1 MVPVCFC
8 ERFFKICGT
17 FAPLPQHHI
26 LHKPLQRSWL
36 CKIEGSQFG
45 ARNFAKASRVLYVWF
60 IRKIYDS
67 ISYVVHVN
75 IYHDIV
81 VDFFTKSFN
90 YHHSTKEPRKMGAP
104 PRAFR
109 ATAGKPGVVKGYG
122 KNQQRWRFWIIY
134 IWPNYDISPTLDFLA
149 IRGIP
154 FQNAPFL
161 GEVMWGRYNLIKYV
175 QISNRRRLD
184 IFLWHT
190 F

>member
-75 IYHDIV
+75 VIYHDIL
-81 VDFFTKSFN
+81 VDFFPKGFN
-90 YHHSTKEPRKMGAP
+90 YHRSTKEPRKMGAP

-109 ATAGKPGVVKGYG
+109 ATAGKPGVVKV
-122 KNQQRWRFWIIY
+122 I
-134 IWPNYDISPTLDFLA
+134 
-149 IRGIP
+149 
-154 FQNAPFL
+154 
-161 GEVMWGRYNLIKYV
+161 GR
-175 QISNRRRLD
+175 ISNAEGFGWYTSGQIM
-184 IFLWHT
+184 IFHQPRFPCNKGNSLPKRSLFGWGHVRSL
-190 F
+190 